1 MRRLIESLTPGD
13 RPISWTW
20 IGGML
25 AFYVAV
31 MAVAANLYV
40 NHQTRANLVQKTGA
54 TVATG
59 SAASSAA
66 GEPKLLRSLQHVVHY
81 QDDVKVIGSE

>member
-1 MRRLIESLTPGD
+1 MRRLIESLTPGE

-20 IGGML
+20 IGSMF

-40 NHQTRANLVQKTGA
+40 NHQTRANLTQKTGA

-59 SAASSAA
+59 SASSAA

>member
-13 RPISWTW
+13 QPISWTW
-20 IGGML
+20 IGGMF

-31 MAVAANLYV
+31 MAAAVTIYV
-40 NHQTRANLVQKTGA
+40 NHPTPANLAQKTGA

-59 SAASSAA
+59 SAASMA
-66 GEPKLLRSLQHVVHY
+66 GERGSLRNLQHVVHY
-81 QDDVKVIGSE
+81 QEDARVQGSE

>member
-20 IGGML
+20 IGSMF
-25 AFYVAV
+25 AFYVVV
-31 MAVAANLYV
+31 MAAAVTVYV
-40 NHQTRANLVQKTGA
+40 NHQPANLAQKAGA

-59 SAASSAA
+59 SAAPA
-66 GEPKLLRSLQHVVHY
+66 GGERGMLRNLQHVVHY
-81 QDDVKVIGSE
+81 QDDARVLGSD

>member
-13 RPISWTW
+13 RPLSWTW
-20 IGGML
+20 IGGMF

-40 NHQTRANLVQKTGA
+40 NHETRANLAQKTGA

-59 SAASSAA
+59 SG
-66 GEPKLLRSLQHVVHY
+66 GEREMLRSLQHVVHF
-81 QDDVKVIGSE
+81 QDDAKVNE

>member
-25 AFYVAV
+25 AFYLVVMTAAV
-31 MAVAANLYV
+31 TVFAGHQPKANLA
-40 NHQTRANLVQKTGA
+40 HDAGA
-54 TVATG
+54 TVASG
-59 SAASSAA
+59 SKSSA
-66 GEPKLLRSLQHVVHY
+66 GESTPMRSMHHLAQY
-81 QDDVKVIGSE
+81 RDDSMAPGSE

>member
-20 IGGML
+20 IGGMF

-31 MAVAANLYV
+31 MAAAATVYV
-40 NHQTRANLVQKTGA
+40 THQTRANLAQKTGA

-59 SAASSAA
+59 SA
-66 GEPKLLRSLQHVVHY
+66 PQRSLQHVVHY
-81 QDDVKVIGSE
+81 QEDARVLGSE

>member
-20 IGGML
+20 IGSMF

-31 MAVAANLYV
+31 MAVAATLYV
-40 NHQTRANLVQKTGA
+40 NHQTRANLAQKTGA

-59 SAASSAA
+59 SASSAT
-66 GEPKLLRSLQHVVHY
+66 GEPRLLRSLQHVVHY
-81 QDDVKVIGSE
+81 HDDARMNGSE

>member
-1 MRRLIESLTPGD
+1 MRRLIESLTPGE

-20 IGGML
+20 IGGMF

-31 MAVAANLYV
+31 MTAAATVYV
-40 NHQTRANLVQKTGA
+40 THETRANLAQKTGA

-59 SAASSAA
+59 SAAPAT
-66 GEPKLLRSLQHVVHY
+66 GEPGMLRSLQQVVHY
-81 QDDVKVIGSE
+81 REDARVVGSE

>member
-20 IGGML
+20 IGGMF

-31 MAVAANLYV
+31 MAAAATLYAT
-40 NHQTRANLVQKTGA
+40 HQTRENLAQKTGA
-54 TVATG
+54 SVATG
-59 SAASSAA
+59 SA
-66 GEPKLLRSLQHVVHY
+66 PQRSLQHVVHY
-81 QDDVKVIGSE
+81 QEDTRVFGGE

>member
-1 MRRLIESLTPGD
+1 MRRLIESLTPGE

-20 IGGML
+20 IGSMF
-25 AFYVAV
+25 AFYIAV
-31 MAVAANLYV
+31 MAVAATLFV
-40 NHQTRANLVQKTGA
+40 NHQTRANLAQKAGA

-59 SAASSAA
+59 SASSAA

-81 QDDVKVIGSE
+81 QDDAKGMGNE

>member
-13 RPISWTW
+13 QPIAWTW
-20 IGGML
+20 IGGMF

-31 MAVAANLYV
+31 MAVAVTFYVGHQTPANLA
-40 NHQTRANLVQKTGA
+40 RKTGA

-59 SAASSAA
+59 SAAR
-66 GEPKLLRSLQHVVHY
+66 GEPGMLRSLQHVVHY
-81 QDDVKVIGSE
+81 QDDVKVSD

>member
-1 MRRLIESLTPGD
+1 MRRLIESLTPCD
-13 RPISWTW
+13 RPISWAW
-20 IGGML
+20 IGGMF

-59 SAASSAA
+59 SAR
-66 GEPKLLRSLQHVVHY
+66 EPGMQRSLHVVHY
-81 QDDVKVIGSE
+81 RDEDARVWESE